1 MDQSYV
7 QKMQQ
12 LGLNGREDTSGR
24 YGRITKQEP
33 DTTSS
38 TTTTGQY
45 QKRVGA
51 IESFTGETAAPQ
63 KPVEY
68 KMYERNNIIAS
79 SKFATPKQIETIASQ
94 KHEENDVYVQ
104 CVKPQVVNPS
114 SPTHSLSG
122 SSQNSGSP
130 RQSVATGQVTSP
142 VYENVE
148 YYGGRSNVYSPY
160 YHSINQPEY
169 KKAQP
174 QVPTC
179 NRYINNSN
187 EIESLPVY
195 ENVHDFTTKS
205 TGATPGPQVASGQA
219 PPPYPNPNYTP
230 NQTNYVMNQ
239 PNYAGGQVNYAVA
252 NQPVYSVMHPPRINA
267 TNNPKTS
274 PQTPPYYHKSPTKSL
289 TQQQIDEINSSD
301 YVCMTGN
308 ISQTLSTNTHFQTST
323 AKNYERAPATGIAG
337 PPTKPSKDPPIS
349 PETVQQ
355 PPKSSPSPTPSTMS
369 NASSGK
375 LKFSGKS
382 LLPYCVTPPRPRG
395 PTEAERKIEE
405 MTRQIEE
412 EMEKHEEEG
421 EYFGMPIAIYRIHRY
436 GLI

>member
-12 LGLNGREDTSGR
+12 LGLNGREDTSAR
-24 YGRITKQEP
+24 YGRITKQDP
-33 DTTSS
+33 D
-38 TTTTGQY
+38 TTGQY

-51 IESFTGETAAPQ
+51 AVENFVGDAAPQ

-79 SKFATPKQIETIASQ
+79 SKFATPKQIETISSQ
-94 KHEENDVYVQ
+94 KVEENDVYVQ
-104 CVKPQVVNPS
+104 CVKPQAVNAS

-130 RQSVATGQVTSP
+130 RASVAAGQLTSP

-174 QVPTC
+174 QVPTM

-187 EIESLPVY
+187 EVESLPVY
-195 ENVHDFTTKS
+195 ENVHEFTTKS
-205 TGATPGPQVASGQA
+205 SGATPGPQVASGQA
-219 PPPYPNPNYTP
+219 PPPYPNANYVA
-230 NQTNYVMNQ
+230 NQTNYIANQ
-239 PNYAGGQVNYAVA
+239 PNYASNPVNYTA
-252 NQPVYSVMHPPRINA
+252 NQPVYSIMHPPRQNA
-267 TNNPKTS
+267 NNANIS

-337 PPTKPSKDPPIS
+337 MPTKPTKEQLS
-349 PETVQQ
+349 PEDVQQ
-355 PPKSSPSPTPSTMS
+355 PPISAPSPTPSTMS
-369 NASSGK
+369 SCSSGK

-382 LLPYCVTPPRPRG
+382 LLPYSVTPPRPRG

-421 EYFGMPIAIYRIHRY
+421 EYFG
-436 GLI
+436 